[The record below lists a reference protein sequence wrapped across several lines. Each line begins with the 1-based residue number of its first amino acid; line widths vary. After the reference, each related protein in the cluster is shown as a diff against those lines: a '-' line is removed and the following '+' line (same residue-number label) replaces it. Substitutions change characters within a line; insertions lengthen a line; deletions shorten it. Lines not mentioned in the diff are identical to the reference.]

1 MISSRSFAG
10 RVPSTRPSC
19 TTSASSSPAGTS
31 MRRMPTA
38 KPGRFSTITSPRR
51 STIEPRAATILS
63 EWRRWSFAC
72 AMNSEPLRICRNHSL
87 NRMMPNSTTAMPTM
101 MATRSATDGS
111 WMMGLSRRPVR
122 IGRSRRP
129 ARLPCPSSTETTSPT
144 EPEAHDQVQRR
155 RQQRVED
162 ERRDEHAAQEEAER
176 RLPLEQELGHGEQ
189 YVGEQS
195 GGEGADQWRV
205 AGRKVGGL
213 GIAAG
218 EEPGEYED
226 ERAQAERLHERD
238 GHERAREKAE
248 HGADL
253 GAREQ
258 GDADDDDQREIGVG
272 AEDADVG
279 RHRGLQQRRHHERD
293 HETGDLAARRPLA
306 LPVVGGGAGEPHRT
320 TTWTR
325 SSLRKSTNGSSEML
339 WYSSTSWL
347 PTLSIWP
354 TGMPRTKT
362 EPWRPEVTTYW
373 PTLTRSF
380 LSTYCSVTSPVTL
393 PEMMPWAPPCWTMAS
408 TKLCWS
414 VMSVSRAAL
423 ASTFVTRPTRPAPLT
438 TGSYTSTPLLLP
450 TSMVTVEY
458 QAVVE
463 RATTRAVTSRT
474 PSG

>member
-1 MISSRSFAG
+1 MGISAG
-10 RVPSTRPSC
+10 QLGRRWSMTSVRIFPGREWSTRARRSTSVSSCPS
-19 TTSASSSPAGTS
+19 GTS
-31 MRRMPTA
+31 MSRKPTA
-38 KPGRFSTITSPRR
+38 RPGRFSTITSPLRSVIVPRGARSLTDRR
-51 STIEPRAATILS
+51 RLS
-63 EWRRWSFAC
+63 LAC
-72 AMNSEPLRICRNHSL
+72 ATNCWPLRICRNHRRK
-87 NRMMPNSTTAMPTM
+87 RMMAKRTTAMPTM
-101 MATRSATDGS
+101 MATLRATDGS

-122 IGRSRRP
+122 MGRSRRP
-129 ARLPCPSSTETTSPT
+129 ESLAGPSNTQITCPSQPET
-144 EPEAHDQVQRR
+144 HDQVQGR

-162 ERRDEHAAQEEAER
+162 ERGHEHAAQEEAER
-176 RLPLEQELGHGEQ
+176 HLALKQVLGHGEKH
-189 YVGEQS
+189 VGEQRS
-195 GGEGADQWRV
+195 REGADQRRV
-205 AGRKVGGL
+205 AGREVGSL
-213 GIAAG
+213 GVA
-218 EEPGEYED
+218 PGQEADEHED

-306 LPVVGGGAGEPHRT
+306 LLVVGGGAAEPHRT

-380 LSTYCSVTSPVTL
+380 LSTYCSVTSPATL
-393 PEMMPWAPPCWTMAS
+393 PATMP
-408 TKLCWS
+408 
-414 VMSVSRAAL
+414 
-423 ASTFVTRPTRPAPLT
+423 
-438 TGSYTSTPLLLP
+438 
-450 TSMVTVEY
+450 
-458 QAVVE
+458 
-463 RATTRAVTSRT
+463 
-474 PSG
+474 